1 VGIPYFNSPGS
12 FTNDQDNFTQEL
24 RFQSNKGS
32 RFTWVLGLYYSDSE
46 QRNMERGES
55 GVNVHTGVADYDL
68 LYQQLFGQTIEE
80 RFGFPLFEGKYS
92 YITDT
97 WVWEKQKAAFADAT
111 FHVTDKLSVSAG
123 IRYSEVEFEFNA
135 GRASNTQADWTYSGG
150 ATKEK
155 PVTPRFNVTYRAN
168 DDLMMYANAG
178 KGFRGGGANSAALLD
193 RCAQNID
200 DLGLGDVRSYE
211 SDYVWSYDIGA
222 KGKLLDGRVAYD
234 VGVYTIDWTGIQ
246 QSNTLVACGGSYIGN
261 FGEARA
267 KGVDMMFQAVPMDDL
282 LIDVSLGYM
291 NSEYS
296 SQVFAS
302 ADANAP
308 TLINEGNSLPN
319 VVPFKAALAITYN
332 FFAFGKDSI
341 VRAAYEYGSERSDMM
356 PTQDRTTTQFLAN
369 PLVPY
374 VEATHMVRLRTGMD
388 FGSYDVSL
396 FIDNLLD
403 SAPLL
408 SRTSSTQSDYYQ
420 VTTWRPRTMG
430 VTLVYRY

>member
-1 VGIPYFNSPGS
+1 
-12 FTNDQDNFTQEL
+12 
-24 RFQSNKGS
+24 
-32 RFTWVLGLYYSDSE
+32 VLGLYYSDSE

-68 LYQQLFGQTIEE
+68 LYQHLFGQTIEE

-97 WVWEKQKAAFADAT
+97 WVSEKQKAAFADAT
-111 FHVTDKLSVSAG
+111 WWITDTFSVSAG
-123 IRYSEVEFEFNA
+123 IRYSEMKFEFDA
-135 GRASNTQADWTYSGG
+135 ARASNTQGSWTHSGG
-150 ATKEK
+150 KTKEY
-155 PVTPRFNVTYRAN
+155 PVTPRVKVTWRPADN
-168 DDLMMYANAG
+168 LMLYANAG

-193 RCAQNID
+193 RCAQNIA

-211 SDYVWSYDIGA
+211 SDYVWSYDVGA
-222 KGKLLDGRVAYD
+222 KGKLLEGRIAYD
-234 VGVYTIDWTGIQ
+234 VAAYTVDWTGIQ

-302 ADANAP
+302 ADVGAP

-319 VVPFKAALAITYN
+319 VVPFKAALALTYN
-332 FFAFGKDSI
+332 YRAFRRNGY
-341 VRAAYEYGSERSDMM
+341 VRAAYEYSGRRSDML
-356 PTQDRTTTQFLAN
+356 PTQDRGTTQYLAN
-369 PLVPY
+369 PAFPY
-374 VEATHMVRLRTGMD
+374 LPETHMVRLRGGLD
-388 FGSYDVSL
+388 LGDCDVSV
-396 FIDNLLD
+396 FVDNLLD
-403 SAPLL
+403 SSPLL

-420 VTTWRPRTMG
+420 VSTWRPRTVGM
-430 VTLVYRY
+430 TLIYRY